1 MRPFFL
7 SLNFRLNN
15 FTGSSLYIKVS
26 PKGEIYIV
34 NYLIQLLTRLIA
46 IISKPSQYEDSM
58 ALLRSCLDQLE
69 KIAIQKLP
77 GAIQSTT
84 KTKSP
89 PPVPPK
95 PSLIHQKPTIPPRPK
110 KVITPNDINV
120 SKRSRGNSVSFAGV
134 QQNTIIENDEL
145 PETIN
150 KTDETGTVMIEEDDD
165 DDDDVV
171 IEFENSKP

>member
-1 MRPFFL
+1 
-7 SLNFRLNN
+7 
-15 FTGSSLYIKVS
+15 
-26 PKGEIYIV
+26 
-34 NYLIQLLTRLIA
+34 
-46 IISKPSQYEDSM
+46 M

-134 QQNTIIENDEL
+134 QQNTIIENDEM

>member
-1 MRPFFL
+1 
-7 SLNFRLNN
+7 
-15 FTGSSLYIKVS
+15 
-26 PKGEIYIV
+26 
-34 NYLIQLLTRLIA
+34 
-46 IISKPSQYEDSM
+46 M

-77 GAIQSTT
+77 GAIQPI

-110 KVITPNDINV
+110 KIITSNDINV
-120 SKRSRGNSVSFAGV
+120 SKRSRGNSVSFADL
-134 QQNTIIENDEL
+134 QQTTIIENDGL
-145 PETIN
+145 PEAIN
-150 KTDETGTVMIEEDDD
+150 KTDETVTVVIEEDEDDD

-171 IEFENSKP
+171 IEFENSKSNVQIFYSFKIINDINS